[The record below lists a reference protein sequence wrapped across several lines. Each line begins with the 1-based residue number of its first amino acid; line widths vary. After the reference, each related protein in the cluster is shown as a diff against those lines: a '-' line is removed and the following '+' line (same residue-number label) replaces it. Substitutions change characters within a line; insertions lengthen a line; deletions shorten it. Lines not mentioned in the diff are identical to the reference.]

1 MFCRQG
7 ADNEYS
13 TERVTKVVGGFN
25 NVGYDKLRLVHQR
38 AMYDKPARVDT
49 LAVDLFAD
57 VGCYDDITLM
67 QFRNTLAGNG
77 TGVEPIVKKT
87 GREIAINTLQ
97 CLALAILGLKVR
109 ICSHKDRKEM
119 SLAH

>member
-25 NVGYDKLRLVHQR
+25 HVSYDKLRLVHQR

-67 QFRNTLAGNG
+67 QFRNTLACNG
-77 TGVEPIVKKT
+77 TDVEVIVEET
-87 GREIAINTLQ
+87 GRGIAINTLQ
-97 CLALAILGLKVR
+97 CLVLAVLGLKVR
-109 ICSHKDRKEM
+109 ICSNKDRTEL
-119 SLAH
+119 SLEH